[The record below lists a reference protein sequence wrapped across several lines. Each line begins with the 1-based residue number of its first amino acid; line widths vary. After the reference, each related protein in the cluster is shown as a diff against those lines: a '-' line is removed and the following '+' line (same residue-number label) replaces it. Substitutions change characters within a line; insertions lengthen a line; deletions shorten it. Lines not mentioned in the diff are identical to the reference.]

1 MKAIKTLVVAAG
13 VLLLLSDQAHAQF
26 GALTSKV
33 PNLGNRSSG
42 GSDVNGFL
50 ASAQKAEA
58 LTRVSAVSLLES
70 ISSKEE
76 AAALRARVTAAE
88 AVSDPKEREAALR
101 QVSTDA
107 TAQLAATDFATKSK
121 ELEGKATEAQ
131 RRQIGVSVYN
141 LALAILMDRQAIEQ
155 GRGLLSNPMSLT
167 QGGSILKA
175 KEASSAI
182 GGQMVNLSKIGL
194 GLPKLMSVGKL
205 AALPTSAADTPKSIA
220 D

>member
-1 MKAIKTLVVAAG
+1 MKVTKTMFAATG
-13 VLLLLSDQAHAQF
+13 ALLLLSSQAHAQL
-26 GALTSKV
+26 GALISKV
-33 PNLGNRSSG
+33 PSLGNRSSG
-42 GSDVNGFL
+42 SGDVNGFL

-58 LTRVSAVSLLES
+58 LTRISAVSLLES

-76 AAALRARVTAAE
+76 AAALRARATAAE

-101 QVSTDA
+101 QVSTDV
-107 TAQLAATDFATKSK
+107 TAQLAATDFASKSK

-131 RRQIGVSVYN
+131 RRQIGASVYN

-155 GRGLLSNPMSLT
+155 GRGLLNNPMSLA

-175 KEASSAI
+175 KDAFSAV
-182 GGQMVNLSKIGL
+182 GGQMANLTKIGL
-194 GLPKLMSVGKL
+194 GLPKLMSVGRL
-205 AALPTSAADTPKSIA
+205 SALPTSAADAPKSVA